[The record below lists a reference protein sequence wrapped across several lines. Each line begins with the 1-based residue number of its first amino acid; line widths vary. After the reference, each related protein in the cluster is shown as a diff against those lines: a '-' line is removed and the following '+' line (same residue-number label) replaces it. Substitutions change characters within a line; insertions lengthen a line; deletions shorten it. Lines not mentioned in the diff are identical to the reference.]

1 MNVIRISQDVKQE
14 KIINPQDIMNDEKIF
29 QIQNWKIVD
38 VNNDFEAK
46 HFVSIPYNIKKE
58 IKEKGFYAYNWIWAE
73 DVKHSLER
81 DYLKYLAWIQ
91 KIFFFI
97 ILALLF
103 VTYIFIGIKTFPLEM
118 LFGIFIVLVIISNIW
133 IIVNLIF
140 SSFQRF
146 KIFSKNVFIV
156 MTDTHIYFNWH
167 IRKYNELREEDEYFF
182 KKISLIFE
190 EPLFEKSNL
199 KTSKQKFM
207 NKIFWGSSS
216 KVNSLIVENLKTK
229 WIYLI
234 ILFSVFYFI
243 WLILAFSLYVIS
255 TLVVWVLGIIVSR
268 MSKKILIA
276 SWHEITIITSLFE
289 DIETNSKK
297 LVEEKKNLIF
307 LLEEAKNNEWK
318 EWLSTKIDSSI
329 ENVNSYA
336 LNAINS
342 NLSLKDSISKSRY
355 FEMFNSSKYNEWS
368 KGQLLNPLTWI
379 VELLETNIVSLNKQ
393 NDRILV
399 EMENVS
405 DKHKLWQLELTKK
418 RVEMKIKELN
428 NGLNTMKDYISK
440 LK

>member
-1 MNVIRISQDVKQE
+1 
-14 KIINPQDIMNDEKIF
+14 
-29 QIQNWKIVD
+29 
-38 VNNDFEAK
+38 
-46 HFVSIPYNIKKE
+46 
-58 IKEKGFYAYNWIWAE
+58 
-73 DVKHSLER
+73 
-81 DYLKYLAWIQ
+81 
-91 KIFFFI
+91 
-97 ILALLF
+97 
-103 VTYIFIGIKTFPLEM
+103 M

-146 KIFSKNVFIV
+146 KIFSKNAFIV